1 MPKHQGL
8 VYGTF
13 MILGGFTLIEL
24 LVVIA
29 IIGLLASV
37 VMASLNSARA
47 KGRVAN
53 AAAQLRQITTALNF
67 YLDANGV
74 YPCFDHTWDDTREKV
89 WSAPYIG
96 SWPKNPWNGY
106 YHWEHNCGA
115 AGVSISM
122 SGIPD
127 AEAQALDKAIDDN
140 NLSTGLISYC
150 GAGRIEY
157 RAMDQTIPFVDCH

>member
-1 MPKHQGL
+1 MLKNRQ
-8 VYGTF
+8 TAR
-13 MILGGFTLIEL
+13 GGFTLIEL

-53 AAAQLRQITTALNF
+53 AAATLRQLTTALNF

-74 YPCFDHTWDDTREKV
+74 YPCFDHAWDDTKEKT
-89 WSAPYIG
+89 WSAPYI
-96 SWPKNPWNGY
+96 SWPKNPWSNNV
-106 YHWEHNCGA
+106 YHWEHDFGT
-115 AGVSISM
+115 GLRFSISIR
-122 SGIPD
+122 GVPD

-140 NLSTGLISYC
+140 NLSTGMLRSGAISE
-150 GAGRIEY
+150 GGRLEY
-157 RAMDQTIPFVDCH
+157 GGMDQTVPFVDCHI